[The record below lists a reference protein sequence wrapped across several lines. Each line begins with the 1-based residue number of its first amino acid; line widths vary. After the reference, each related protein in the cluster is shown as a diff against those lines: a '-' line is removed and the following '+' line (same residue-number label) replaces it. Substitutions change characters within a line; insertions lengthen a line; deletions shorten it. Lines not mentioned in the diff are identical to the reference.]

1 MTTKQELIQEIKRFL
16 TDKREDL
23 IYEQDSE
30 CLPLQ
35 AELEDES
42 GILYGYSKNE
52 YETILKRFNDCEELI
67 TDIEHLLDG
76 KNNPKV

>member
-1 MTTKQELIQEIKRFL
+1 MTTKQELIHEIKRFL
-16 TDKREDL
+16 TDKIEDL

-42 GILYGYSKNE
+42 GSLYGYSKNE

-76 KNNPKV
+76 KNNPKI